1 MIIIKS
7 MQRGRNTTN
16 EKKGPSGLAEEYQ
29 CRRDFG

>member
-16 EKKGPSGLAEEYQ
+16 EKKGPSGLAEEY
-29 CRRDFG
+29 